1 MLLIPARSRASGFH
15 SHTVLTISA
24 AANSGT
30 PAVLDR
36 LMFLR
41 LVICV
46 FLLLCLVVFDVNFAL
61 GAGYACVLVS
71 SSCVLGGGKGG
82 GELALSSR
90 GWGQNSLAQG

>member
-1 MLLIPARSRASGFH
+1 
-15 SHTVLTISA
+15 
-24 AANSGT
+24 
-30 PAVLDR
+30 
-36 LMFLR
+36 MFLR

-82 GELALSSR
+82 GGTCFKLT
-90 GWGQNSLAQG
+90 